1 MKKTIL
7 NIAKLMLMILICLM
21 LGACS
26 NSKKDSSKNN
36 DVLSNDSMD
45 TITIN
50 YNDSMDDGA
59 VDVLWGPALFENMNI
74 YNKNLALISA
84 SLLAAAGDS
93 ADDEYSE
100 DHYIAEAYEKLG
112 MNTTLYNY
120 PNKTKNIDHTYI
132 NGNAKIVTK
141 QKYSPEEQAF
151 AIGYRDMKVNGKKTH
166 VILITMRGTE
176 TFVEGSGVT
185 TAIANKEFYGNKVYN
200 YWYDY
205 QEKVWTGLKD
215 FVKKH
220 EELQNGPTK
229 ILIGGH
235 SLGGGAANLL
245 GARFDYC
252 VEDQGGHW
260 KDVKWEGP
268 SKKEDILTFTFGG
281 LNAFENNSDNE
292 SNGEKFD
299 NIGNIF
305 NYWDTFGPNGDGV
318 LGFKPG
324 GGNDSSIKKFG
335 KMIGFEH
342 DYTNELQGDINY
354 RNHNMQGYI
363 RAIEDGIKW
372 DITNTIIACNGIYSN
387 HLDGDAYDVLVEPK
401 NISIGE
407 DDFTSMDKAY
417 SMSAYQ
423 YHQDSDRVYDIR
435 ILPYSPNGVLK
446 DDETPVN
453 TINENDL
460 EDVMSSIISG
470 VGTEDLNYFIENYTE
485 SRNNGKLEMNATGD
499 FGSAPMYIFSD
510 DDNDGNIF
518 YEYTINGKKATITGV
533 LKKQNIENHTIDDIG
548 EYTITLTKK
557 KVNGY
562 MKYVITNIKVS
573 GID

>member
-1 MKKTIL
+1 
-7 NIAKLMLMILICLM
+7 M

-215 FVKKH
+215 FVKKY
-220 EELQNGPTK
+220 EELQSGPTK

-252 VEDQGGHW
+252 VEDQGDHW
-260 KDVKWEGP
+260 KDIKWEGP

-335 KMIGFEH
+335 KMIEFEH

-372 DITNTIIACNGIYSN
+372 DISNTIIACNMIYSN
-387 HLDGDAYDVLVEPK
+387 HLEGKYNAYDVLAEPK

-407 DDFTSMDKAY
+407 DDFTSMDKAD
-417 SMSAYQ
+417 SMYEYQ
-423 YHQDSDRVYDIR
+423 YHKDCDRVYDIR
-435 ILPYSPNGVLK
+435 ILPWSPNGALK
-446 DDETPVN
+446 DDERPVN

-470 VGTEDLNYFIENYTE
+470 VGTEDLNCFIENYTE

-499 FGSAPMYIFSD
+499 FGSAPMLIFSSR
-510 DDNDGNIF
+510 DNNGNIL
-518 YEYTINGKKATITGV
+518 YEYTIDGKKATITGV
-533 LKKQNIENHTIDDIG
+533 LEKQNLNFDTASIVDDIG

-562 MKYVITNIKVS
+562 MKYVITNIEVS
-573 GID
+573 GIN